1 MPAQFSSTSGSDGV
15 VLAAR
20 EHSEGNS
27 DGLTDSEKE
36 DPGAVTGP
44 EDDDSEQL
52 DEDEEDDVDPDFE
65 FVKNAPLI
73 MQRFHAHGEVS
84 ERVEAEALKL
94 ALHGTASRT
103 STGARRN
110 ELGAGVRDGDDD
122 ERDDDDDKHKDKDEE
137 EAEEEEE
144 DEDAL
149 LQVYYDMLDKLD
161 KLHTEALEL
170 EQSII
175 ELTKSS
181 LSSLSDPP
189 PSNKSEGHDRADN
202 DPDNEPSTTQ
212 RKQSPRSQIVG
223 VIAACLPV
231 IRARKSNLLMAQELI
246 DSALENLSISLRME
260 SLGLE

>member
-1 MPAQFSSTSGSDGV
+1 MPSQFSSASGSDGV
-15 VLAAR
+15 VLAAS
-20 EHSEGNS
+20 EHGEGSS
-27 DGLTDSEKE
+27 DELADSEKE
-36 DPGAVTGP
+36 DSGAVTGP
-44 EDDDSEQL
+44 EDEGSEQL

-110 ELGAGVRDGDDD
+110 ELGASV
-122 ERDDDDDKHKDKDEE
+122 RDDDDDKRDDDERKDKGEE
-137 EAEEEEE
+137 GAEEEEE

-149 LQVYYDMLDKLD
+149 LQVYHDMLDKLD
-161 KLHTEALEL
+161 KLHAEALEL

-175 ELTKSS
+175 ELTKAS

-189 PSNKSEGHDRADN
+189 ASNERESHDRADD
-202 DPDNEPSTTQ
+202 DPADEPSTTQ